1 MAKRVEAKLKLQIPA
16 GKADPAPPVGPALG
30 EHKVNIMDFCNKFNE
45 ATKDEEPGLLIP
57 VDITIYTDKSFDFVI
72 KKPPASELIKKAA
85 GIGSGSGEPN
95 KVKVGK
101 ITKEQLRRIAERK
114 LPDLNTYKIESA
126 EKIIKG
132 TARNMGI
139 EIVKTG

>member
-1 MAKRVEAKLKLQIPA
+1 MARRVEAKLKLQIPA

-45 ATKDEEPGLLIP
+45 ATEDEEPGLLIP
-57 VDITIYTDKSFDFVI
+57 VDITIYTDKSFDFIV

-85 GIGSGSGEPN
+85 GVQSGSGEPN
-95 KVKVGK
+95 KIKVGK
-101 ITKEQLRRIAERK
+101 ITKDQLRKIAERK
-114 LPDLNTYKIESA
+114 LPDLNTYKAESA
-126 EKIIKG
+126 EKIIQG

-139 EIVKTG
+139 EIVETG